1 MMQIHTNALNKQE
14 YLIGGQRRDALG
26 KILILSVPESQ
37 TDIFDKILDV
47 VRQLGIS
54 DITEVKVSNEKI
66 IQVGELVINSLQH
79 TIHKGKQEIG
89 VTNIEFQMLYF
100 LALHKGMVMSK
111 EQIYEYVWNG
121 EYFFDDSNITS
132 HIRRLRVKIE
142 DDPAEPKYIQT
153 VRGIGYKMPCVDN
166 VNR

>member
-1 MMQIHTNALNKQE
+1 M
-14 YLIGGQRRDALG
+14 
-26 KILILSVPESQ
+26 SVPESKGG
-37 TDIFDKILDV
+37 IVDKILDV
-47 VRQLGIS
+47 VRQSGIS
-54 DITEVKVSNEKI
+54 DVTEVKVSNESV
-66 IQVGELVINSLQH
+66 IQVGDLIIDSLRH
-79 TIHKGKQEIG
+79 TIQKGKQEIS

-100 LALHKGMVMSK
+100 LALHKGMAMSK

-121 EYFFDDSNITS
+121 EYVFDDSNITS

-142 DDPAEPKYIQT
+142 DDPANPKYIQT

>member
-1 MMQIHTNALNKQE
+1 M
-14 YLIGGQRRDALG
+14 
-26 KILILSVPESQ
+26 ILSVPESKGE
-37 TDIFDKILDV
+37 IFDKILDV
-47 VRQLGIS
+47 VRQSGIS
-54 DITEVKVSNEKI
+54 AVTDIKVSNESV
-66 IQVGELVINSLQH
+66 IQVGELIIDSLQH
-79 TIHKGKQEIG
+79 TIQKGKQEIS

-100 LALHKGMVMSK
+100 LALHKGMAMSK

-121 EYFFDDSNITS
+121 EYVFDDSNITS

-142 DDPAEPKYIQT
+142 DDPAKPKYIQT

>member
-1 MMQIHTNALNKQE
+1 MDEILAKEMI
-14 YLIGGQRRDALG
+14 LIE
-26 KILILSVPESQ
+26 KIMILSVPESSGE
-37 TDIFDKILDV
+37 IFDRILDV
-47 VRQLGIS
+47 IKHSGIS
-54 DITEVKVSNEKI
+54 SVTEVKVGSESV
-66 IQVGELVINSLQH
+66 IQVGELVIDSLQH
-79 TIHKGKQEIG
+79 TIHKGIQELG

-100 LALHKGMVMSK
+100 LALHKGMAMSK

-121 EYFFDDSNITS
+121 EYVFDDSNITS

-142 DDPAEPKYIQT
+142 DDPVNPKYIQT